1 MRVATELAFLVASAH
16 SKTRVTLQAI
26 NSITFRKPVP
36 IGSKLKL
43 NGQVKLK
50 LLLINYLS

>member
-43 NGQVKLK
+43 NGKVKLTF
-50 LLLINYLS
+50 LSINC